1 VTPLARTDRSALG
14 RWWWTLDRPSLGAL
28 LFLSLVGVV
37 MAFAASPPVAER
49 LGYDQLHF
57 VRKFLVFLVPAWLLL
72 VATSLAGPRTVLRLA
87 VLMATVALPLV
98 AATLLVGAE
107 IKGAR
112 RWLSLAGVSLQPSE
126 FAKPAVAVVAGWL
139 LARRPGL
146 SGLPAAAL
154 PVAVLVTLL
163 VLQPDLGTA
172 AVVVAAFAVQLFA
185 AGLGWFW
192 IGLLAA
198 GGGLG
203 LAGAYLAFD
212 HVRRRID
219 AFLDP
224 AAEPYQ
230 VEAALAAIVSGGL
243 FGRGPG
249 AGEVKYYLPEA
260 HADFVFATM
269 AEEFGI
275 LLCLVVLGIF
285 AFVVL
290 RTLSRLLEAHCR
302 FVLLAGTGLLAQFGL
317 QAVVNMGVNLDLLPT
332 KGMTLPFVSYG
343 GSSLLALSLGV
354 GMMLALSRRDVRLED
369 VP

>member
-1 VTPLARTDRSALG
+1 MSAIARSDRSLIG
-14 RWWWTLDRPSLGAL
+14 TWWWTLDRPTLTAL
-28 LFLSLVGVV
+28 AFLTLVGLT

-49 LGYDQLHF
+49 LGYDQLYF
-57 VRKFLVFLVPAWLLL
+57 VRKFLLFLGPAWALLL
-72 VATSLAGPRTVLRLA
+72 ATSMARPREVLALGWL
-87 VLMATVALPLV
+87 LMALTLPLV
-98 AATLLVGAE
+98 AATLVFGAE

-112 RWLSLAGVSLQPSE
+112 RWLDLAGVSLQPSE

-139 LARRPGL
+139 LARSPQL
-146 SGLPAAAL
+146 KGLPQAAL
-154 PVAVLVTLL
+154 PVLLLMALL

-172 AVVVAAFAVQLFA
+172 AVVLAAFAVQLFV
-185 AGLGWFW
+185 AGLGWGW

-203 LAGAYLAFD
+203 LGAAYFTFD

-230 VEAALAAIVSGGL
+230 VEAALAAITSGGL
-243 FGRGPG
+243 FGKGPG

-275 LLCLVVLGIF
+275 LFCLAVLAIF

-290 RTLSRLLEAHCR
+290 RSLSRLLEARDR
-302 FVLLAGTGLLAQFGL
+302 FVLFAGTGLLAQFGL
-317 QAVVNMGVNLDLLPT
+317 QAVVNMGVNLNLLPT

-354 GMMLALSRRDVRLED
+354 GMLLALTRRDARLED
-369 VP
+369 PA